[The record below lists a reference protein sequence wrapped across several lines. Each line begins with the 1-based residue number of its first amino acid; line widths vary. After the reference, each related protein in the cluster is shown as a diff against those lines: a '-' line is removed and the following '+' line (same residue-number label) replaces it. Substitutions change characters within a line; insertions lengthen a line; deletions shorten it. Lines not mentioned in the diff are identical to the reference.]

1 MKKSILVHLPT
12 AVLWE
17 FREFKRDEVPAP
29 RNSFVQTYS
38 VDEVTNYVNGK
49 GKIEP
54 VELSVIGNRALL
66 TDGNHRIVAAKRLG
80 FKMIP
85 VQLVVFFGKESHP
98 FYEHTL
104 NRFKPISRHLE
115 LWLKR
120 AFLVLDFRRR
130 PPVIASHELLGLLNF
145 KQHHHLN

>member
-29 RNSFVQTYS
+29 RNSFTPTYS
-38 VDEVTNYVNGK
+38 VDEVTSYVTGT

-54 VELSVIGNRALL
+54 VELSVMGSRALL
-66 TDGNHRIVAAKRLG
+66 TDGNHRIVAAQRLG

-85 VQLVVFFGKESHP
+85 VHLVVFFGEGPHP
-98 FYEHTL
+98 VYKHTGK
-104 NRFKPISRHLE
+104 RFKPISRHLA

-120 AFLVLDFRRR
+120 AFLVTHFRRR
-130 PPVIASHELLGLLNF
+130 SPVIDSRELLSVLNF
-145 KQHHHLN
+145 NQNPNLN